1 MLRWIDTVF
10 PRRALFQ
17 RDRRLLHLFLGRVL
31 SSTGFSIVIPFLGL
45 YLHGQRGVPMSAV
58 GAIFFI
64 AALAGAAGQIV
75 GGEWTDRK
83 GRKYVLVFSQ
93 ILRASAFLGMGIAVM
108 LDVPF
113 LWFAALTSLSAFS
126 GRMYEPPSG
135 AMIAD
140 IAEGDRRAEYFGI
153 LRIGGNLG
161 WALGPAI
168 GGFLAALS
176 YSSLFLVS
184 AGLLLTAGI
193 LMAIKVKETS
203 PSHVGARARAASA
216 ARYGMPGEG
225 GMAPQPIPVVG
236 PTSFL
241 GRFGVREILQ
251 TFRDKSF
258 LQYCLVTLLFFTV
271 MGQLMS
277 TLSVYAV
284 EWAGLTKVQLGTIYS
299 MNGLM
304 VVFLQFPA
312 VRFTN
317 TMRLTS
323 AMALGS
329 VLYGIGYGMMGFGG
343 GMALLTLAMIIV
355 TTGEIIAT
363 PATQQLA
370 SNFSTEAT
378 RGRYMGIYGLFNS
391 FGWSLGPLVG
401 GILLDSFRGR
411 PMMVWG
417 AIAFLAFSAVLGYLD
432 LRRRL
437 GPARDRNT
445 EGAMARVTTAA

>member
-58 GAIFFI
+58 GAVFFI
-64 AALAGAAGQIV
+64 AALAGAMGQIV

-83 GRKYVLVFSQ
+83 GRKYVLVLSQ
-93 ILRASAFLGMGIAVM
+93 VFRSSAFLGLGIAVT
-108 LDVPF
+108 LDAPF
-113 LWFAALTSLSAFS
+113 AWFAVLTSLSACA

-140 IAEGDRRAEYFGI
+140 IAEGERRAEYFGI

-176 YSSLFLVS
+176 YSSLFFVS
-184 AGLLLTAGI
+184 AGLLLTAGT
-193 LMAIKVKETS
+193 LMAIKVEETS
-203 PSHVGARARAASA
+203 PRHRGNARAGRAA
-216 ARYGMPGEG
+216 RFGMPGEG
-225 GMAPQPIPVVG
+225 ASAPQPIPVVG

-241 GRFGVREILQ
+241 GRFGVREILL

-317 TMRLTS
+317 RMRLTV
-323 AMALGS
+323 AMAVGS
-329 VLYGIGYGMMGFGG
+329 TLYGIGYGMMGFGG
-343 GMALLTLAMIIV
+343 GMALLTVAMVVV

-363 PATQQLA
+363 PPSQQLA
-370 SNFSTEAT
+370 SNFSTESN

-401 GILLDSFRGR
+401 GVLLDAFHGR

-417 AIAFLAFSAVLGYLD
+417 AIAFLAFAAVAGYLD
-432 LRRRL
+432 LSRRL
-437 GPARDRNT
+437 EPARDRNT
-445 EGAMARVTTAA
+445 EGGMVRATTAA

>member
-17 RDRRLLHLFLGRVL
+17 RDRRLLYLFLGRIL

-45 YLHGQRGVPMSAV
+45 YLHGQRGVPMTAV
-58 GAIFFI
+58 GGVFFV
-64 AALAGAAGQIV
+64 AALAGALGQIV

-83 GRKYVLVFSQ
+83 GRKHVLVLSQ
-93 ILRASAFLGMGIAVM
+93 VARSFAFLGLALAVM
-108 LDVPF
+108 LDAPF
-113 LWFAALTSLSAFS
+113 LWFAALTSVSAFA
-126 GRMYEPPSG
+126 GRMFEPPSG
-135 AMIAD
+135 AMISD
-140 IAEGDRRAEYFGI
+140 IAEGKRRAEYFGI

-176 YSSLFLVS
+176 YSSLFLVG

-193 LMAIKVKETS
+193 LMAFKVVETS
-203 PSHVGARARAASA
+203 PRHRAGAARGGRAGGRAAL
-216 ARYGMPGEG
+216 RPGEG
-225 GMAPQPIPVVG
+225 APGPIPAVG
-236 PTSFL
+236 PISFMERL
-241 GRFGVREILQ
+241 GARDIVR
-251 TFRDKSF
+251 TFRDRSF
-258 LQYCLVTLLFFTV
+258 LRYCLTTLLFFTV
-271 MGQLMS
+271 MAQLMS

-317 TMRLTS
+317 SMRLTT
-323 AMALGS
+323 ALALGS
-329 VLYGIGYGMMGFGG
+329 ALYGIGYGMMGLGG
-343 GMALLTLAMIIV
+343 GMGLLMLSMFVV
-355 TTGEIIAT
+355 TSGEIVAT
-363 PATQQLA
+363 PPSQQLA
-370 SNFSTEAT
+370 SNFSTEST

-401 GILLDSFRGR
+401 GVLLDTLPGR

-417 AIAFLAFSAVLGYLD
+417 AIALLAFLAVLGYLD
-432 LRRRL
+432 LRGRL
-437 GPARDRNT
+437 EPSRDRNT
-445 EGAMARVTTAA
+445 EGALARTAAA

>member
-1 MLRWIDTVF
+1 
-10 PRRALFQ
+10 
-17 RDRRLLHLFLGRVL
+17 
-31 SSTGFSIVIPFLGL
+31 
-45 YLHGQRGVPMSAV
+45 
-58 GAIFFI
+58 
-64 AALAGAAGQIV
+64 
-75 GGEWTDRK
+75 
-83 GRKYVLVFSQ
+83 VLVD
-93 ILRASAFLGMGIAVM
+93 A
-108 LDVPF
+108 PF
-113 LWFAALTSLSAFS
+113 LWFAVLTSLSAFS
-126 GRMYEPPSG
+126 GRMFEPPSG

-140 IAEGDRRAEYFGI
+140 IAEGERRVEYFGI

-184 AGLLLTAGI
+184 AGLLFMAGL
-193 LMAIKVKETS
+193 LMAFKVVETS
-203 PSHVGARARAASA
+203 PKHRTGGERSARRDMAVGYSDPRL
-216 ARYGMPGEG
+216 
-225 GMAPQPIPVVG
+225 PVPAVG

-241 GRFGVREILQ
+241 ARFGVREILQ
-251 TFRDKSF
+251 TFRDRSF
-258 LQYCLVTLLFFTV
+258 LRYCLVTLLFFTV
-271 MGQLMS
+271 MAQLMS

-317 TMRLTS
+317 SMRLTT

-329 VLYGIGYGMMGFGG
+329 ALYGIGYGMMGLGS
-343 GMALLTLAMIIV
+343 GMGLLTLAMFVV
-355 TTGEIIAT
+355 TAGEIVAT
-363 PATQQLA
+363 PPSQQLA

-401 GILLDSFRGR
+401 GVLLDTLPGR

-417 AIAFLAFSAVLGYLD
+417 AITLLAFLAVLGYLD

-437 GPARDRNT
+437 DPSRDRNT
-445 EGAMARVTTAA
+445 EGAVARTVAA